1 MFLSV
6 LSVAL
11 LQEVFNACSGEVVK
25 AAVELLVDALQG
37 SPKIMFLVNC
47 TAGLHRRGPGL
58 CTQGALN

>member
-11 LQEVFNACSGEVVK
+11 LQEVFQACCGGVAS
-25 AAVELLVDALQG
+25 AAVVLLADALK
-37 SPKIMFLVNC
+37 SSSKIMFLVNC